1 MGTLLLFPG
10 VVTAQAAVGPFDG
23 NSALLAAVVAFLL
36 PPILAVPMQAGWSSQ
51 AKAVVAFVVCLGV
64 AAVIVYVNG
73 MLDAADYVRTARSK
87 GLPEALV
94 LRRHALRNS
103 LIPIVTIGG
112 ILAVIW
118 MVAG

>member
-73 MLDAADYVRTARSK
+73 MLDAADYVRTALIVLTVTQATYQGFWRPS
-87 GLPEALV
+87 GVSPAILSATSREA
-94 LRRHALRNS
+94 A
-103 LIPIVTIGG
+103 
-112 ILAVIW
+112 
-118 MVAG
+118 